1 MTPQTIARIFFLIG
15 CLGLP
20 FALFGLYVFGGLFV
34 ANPSADTF
42 VNVGVFVLVM
52 VAGIFLFVGYLRRMR
67 GRPFRLSPVLLWQA
81 TIVYNTVGLIAS
93 VLLYWPFALFYL
105 ALIALATV
113 AYRAEVAAQPTA

>member
-20 FALFGLYVFGGLFV
+20 FAAFGLFVFGGLV
-34 ANPSADTF
+34 VESPTADNL
-42 VNVGVFVLVM
+42 VNVGVFVLVIA
-52 VAGIFLFVGYLRRMR
+52 AGVYLFVGYLNRMR
-67 GRPFRLSPVLLWQA
+67 GRPFRLDGPLLWQA

-93 VLLYWPFALFYL
+93 VLLYWPVALFYL

-113 AYRAEVAAQPTA
+113 AYRAETGTQSIA